1 MKGESTTMSIKV
13 AKRNGVTI
21 VKPNGKLIGPAVT
34 ELRDTIIREMQ
45 PERGGNPRLLFDL
58 SHVSMMDSSAL
69 GMLMDA
75 YKSLLKWGGRVGVI
89 HISLNIDSLMVRSRL
104 VGTFEH
110 FDSENEA
117 VTSLAL

>member
-45 PERGGNPRLLFDL
+45 PERGRQ
-58 SHVSMMDSSAL
+58 SA
-69 GMLMDA
+69 A
-75 YKSLLKWGGRVGVI
+75 VI
-89 HISLNIDSLMVRSRL
+89 
-104 VGTFEH
+104 
-110 FDSENEA
+110 
-117 VTSLAL
+117 

>member
-1 MKGESTTMSIKV
+1 MKGETTMSNKV

-21 VKPNGKLIGPAVT
+21 VKPDGKLIGTAVT
-34 ELRDTIIREMQ
+34 ELRDTILREMQ

-89 HISLNIDSLMVRSRL
+89 HISINIDNLMVRSRL

-117 VTSLAL
+117 VKSLAL